1 MLQLLKVTGESLS
14 PLYKEGDFVVIT
26 TLPFFLRRLRQGNII
41 VFQHGLYGT
50 LIKIVERVLLDEDA
64 VYVIGTSEDSLDS
77 RRLGPISRAAIK
89 GRVLWH
95 IAKPT
100 H

>member
-1 MLQLLKVTGESLS
+1 
-14 PLYKEGDFVVIT
+14 
-26 TLPFFLRRLRQGNII
+26 
-41 VFQHGLYGT
+41 LYGT
-50 LIKIVERVLLDEDA
+50 LIKIVERVLPDEDA
-64 VYVIGTSEDSLDS
+64 VYVIGTSDDSLDS
-77 RRLGPISRAAIK
+77 RRLGPISHAAIK